1 MGIRDRLAKA
11 LSLPSGSTTQTEQQ
25 IASLTPQSGQF
36 ATPLARDITDATTP
50 FPPAMP
56 LIPALIN
63 QPRSDGRADPRRW
76 EFPVAWNLQIVEQRA
91 IPFKI
96 LREIADGAD
105 IVRRCIEIVKSAVA
119 GMEWDITINE
129 DAIARVMFE
138 KNVGSTVAAQ
148 IVREQYQS
156 QITAAKDFWRMPDRL
171 NGLSF
176 QEWVSMAIEE
186 VLVLDALSIYPNRT
200 LDNKNLHSLEILDGA
215 TIKPLLNSRGG
226 RPVPPNPAFQQILW
240 GFPRGEFTA
249 SADFDGDF
257 TADDLIYVPRNRR
270 TNTPYGFSPVERCLV
285 LVDLYMKRLQWLR
298 TEFTD
303 GVTPD
308 LMMKTDIEFGNNPQI
323 LSQYEQIMNDAL
335 SGNLEQRRR
344 LRMLPNG
351 FDPIF
356 TPHSDA
362 KYAMTLDDWLIKQ
375 ICGHFGVMPT
385 QLGMTAAG
393 TMGETGHQ
401 EGEANTAQSI
411 GIQPLIMW
419 LQDLLNQLSHR
430 FLDMPRDLSF
440 SLSDGT
446 EADEMAQATRRQMEM
461 FSGQKTWN
469 EVRTEMGLPLF
480 TFPEADAPLIVTG
493 SAVTPLS
500 SAFESVQVNAES
512 QDSSNPEK
520 QTEETVQEVSEEK
533 MAELSKFI
541 KWTKTTRTRDF
552 AFKTVDADTAELLN
566 GLAHADEQL
575 ARDIASDLRK
585 QGGIPKARRG
595 REPFPKNHP
604 ARARSEQVF
613 ALYTAKIGLLGNVDT
628 EKLAEAWLN
637 SPHNNAHEWL
647 RERNL
652 SLLTSKDV
660 ETLKD
665 LYTESWFMGWV
676 SAQAM
681 VDGVRKKRRKTDK
694 ADTKFPNA
702 EWGNWR
708 AGNAEAA
715 RLLLGVEGQGKGLQQ
730 LLDRANITIQNINQ
744 TTLDR
749 MGKALAVGFEK
760 GFGVTEVK
768 QMLDVILDDPTRAQ
782 MIAATEMARATHTA
796 SIANLKENNTSKVDW
811 QTSGDGDVC
820 DECAE
825 MEADSP
831 YDIDALDEEPPLH
844 PFCGCQ
850 YVPSDFFDDAEM
862 ADEFM
867 PDDVEP
873 DETEAVT
880 EELPEIEE
888 PIDHADPEMDWSGDD
903 LPALLSE
910 MDWNGELSPEDFP
923 NLNSATA
930 DDQYVAEIVDN
941 SLADLYSDVNNASG
955 YLSEQEYRSIED
967 YQQASHELMNQY
979 LREGLTTEQTLI
991 RMEINEGFDRQEARE
1006 MYNIMKTDIGNL
1018 DAAIQMMP
1026 PLEEPLITYR
1036 GINSS
1041 EFWDKIVSSPIGQQ
1055 FTDAGFSST
1064 STWAYK
1070 ATDFIHVDGVIMEIV
1085 NPVGS
1090 QAISMNNVLLGE
1102 SSIRTEF
1109 EYLLPRNQTYEILK
1123 VDKENRTVRL
1133 MRVIK

>member
-1 MGIRDRLAKA
+1 MGIRDRLVKA
-11 LSLPSGSTTQTEQQ
+11 LSLPAGSTTQTEQQ
-25 IASLTPQSGQF
+25 ISALAPQSGSF
-36 ATPLARDITDATTP
+36 AEPLARDIADATTP

-63 QPRSDGRADPRRW
+63 QPRADGRADPRRW

-91 IPFKI
+91 IPFKV

-105 IVRRCIEIVKSAVA
+105 IVRRCIEIVKAAVS
-119 GMEWDITINE
+119 GMEWDISINE
-129 DAIARVMFE
+129 DAVSRVMAE
-138 KNVGSTVAAQ
+138 QNVGSTTASQ
-148 IVREQYQS
+148 IVRQQYQS
-156 QITAAKDFWRMPDRL
+156 EITKAKDFWRMPDRL

-176 QEWVSMAIEE
+176 QEWIMMALEE

-200 LDNKNLHSLEILDGA
+200 LDNKNLHSLEILDGS

-226 RPVPPNPAFQQILW
+226 RPVPPSPAFQQILW

-257 TADDLIYVPRNRR
+257 SADDLIYAPRNRR

-323 LSQYEQIMNDAL
+323 LAQYEQIMNDAL
-335 SGNLEQRRR
+335 AGNLEQRRR

-356 TPHSDA
+356 TPSSDS

-385 QLGMTAAG
+385 QLGMTASG

-419 LQDLLNQLSHR
+419 IQDLLNQLSHR

-440 SLSDGT
+440 ILTDGT
-446 EADEMAQATRRQMEM
+446 ESDEMAQATRRQLEM

-480 TFPEADAPLIVTG
+480 TFPEADAPLIVQG
-493 SAVTPLS
+493 STVTPLS

-512 QDSSNPEK
+512 QDTANPEK
-520 QTEETVQEVSEEK
+520 ATEETIQEETLEVSEEK

-552 AFKTVDADTAELLN
+552 VFKTLDADSSELLN

-585 QGGIPKARRG
+585 QGGNPKARRG

-604 ARARSEQVF
+604 ARAKSDQLF
-613 ALYTAKIGLLGNVDT
+613 ALYTRRIGLLGNVDT
-628 EKLAEAWLN
+628 EKLAEAWL
-637 SPHNNAHEWL
+637 SAPHTDAQTWL

-660 ETLKD
+660 QTLKD
-665 LYTESWFMGWV
+665 LYTESWFMGWA
-676 SAQAM
+676 SGQAM
-681 VDGVRKKRRKTDK
+681 VDGVRKRRRKTNK
-694 ADTKFPNA
+694 ADATYPKA
-702 EWGNWR
+702 DWGNWT

-715 RLLLGVEGQGKGLQQ
+715 RLLLGVEGQGKGLAD
-730 LLDRANITIQNINQ
+730 LLNRANITIQDINE
-744 TTLDR
+744 TT
-749 MGKALAVGFEK
+749 MGRIGRALALGAEK

-768 QMLDVILDDPTRAQ
+768 QMIDVIIDDPTRAQ
-782 MIAATEMARATHTA
+782 MIAATEMARATA
-796 SIANLKENNTSKVDW
+796 SATIANLKENNTSKVDW
-811 QTSGDGDVC
+811 QTSGDADVC

-825 MEADSP
+825 MEANSP
-831 YDIDALDEEPPLH
+831 YDIDSLGEEPPLH

-850 YVPSDFFDDAEM
+850 YIPSDFFDDLQM
-862 ADEFM
+862 DPEFM

-873 DETEAVT
+873 DVTEAPI
-880 EELPEIEE
+880 EELPDVQE
-888 PIDHADPEMDWSGDD
+888 PIEHANVELEPVTSAETRDWK
-903 LPALLSE
+903 
-910 MDWNGELSPEDFP
+910 GELSQDEFFNIGSSSYDDRMIAETYDASFSELYSNVNIKSGNLSDDELEAIANYQEGSYGPVNDFLRDGSNVDDFILAYEDEIGFSEAQDLAVLVQE
-923 NLNSATA
+923 NIELLNSAMEKMPELT
-930 DDQYVAEIVDN
+930 
-941 SLADLYSDVNNASG
+941 
-955 YLSEQEYRSIED
+955 ED
-967 YQQASHELMNQY
+967 
-979 LREGLTTEQTLI
+979 I
-991 RMEINEGFDRQEARE
+991 
-1006 MYNIMKTDIGNL
+1006 
-1018 DAAIQMMP
+1018 
-1026 PLEEPLITYR
+1026 ITYR
-1036 GINSS
+1036 GIGGADFWNRLVIS
-1041 EFWDKIVSSPIGQQ
+1041 EEGQE
-1055 FTDAGFSST
+1055 FTDKGFGSS
-1064 STWAYK
+1064 SVWEYK
-1070 ATDFIHVDGVIMEIV
+1070 AREFKSESGVILEIV

-1090 QAISMNNVLLGE
+1090 KMLSMNNVLLGE
-1102 SSIRTEF
+1102 STIATEF
-1109 EYLLPRNQTYEILK
+1109 EYLIPPNATYKIVSL
-1123 VDKENRTVRL
+1123 DKEARMV
-1133 MRVIK
+1133 RVIRVNK

>member
-11 LSLPSGSTTQTEQQ
+11 LSLPAGSTTQTEQQ

-36 ATPLARDITDATTP
+36 ATPLARDIADATTP

-105 IVRRCIEIVKSAVA
+105 IVRRCIEIVKAAIA
-119 GMEWDITINE
+119 GMEWDVTINE
-129 DAIARVMFE
+129 DAISRVMNE
-138 KNVGSTVAAQ
+138 QNVGSTQAGQ
-148 IVREQYQS
+148 IVRDKYMGE
-156 QITAAKDFWRMPDRL
+156 ITTAKDFWRMPDRL

-176 QEWVSMAIEE
+176 QEWISMVIEE

-200 LDNKNLHSLEILDGA
+200 LDNKNLHSLEILDGS

-226 RPVPPNPAFQQILW
+226 RPIPPSPAFQQILW

-257 TADDLIYVPRNRR
+257 TSDDLIYAPRNRR

-356 TPHSDA
+356 TPHSDS
-362 KYAMTLDDWLIKQ
+362 KYAMTLDDWLVKQ

-440 SLSDGT
+440 IFSDGT
-446 EADEMAQATRRQMEM
+446 ESDEMAQATRRQLEM

-480 TFPEADAPLIVTG
+480 TFPEADAPLIVAG
-493 SAVTPLS
+493 SAVIPLS

-512 QDSSNPEK
+512 QDATNPEK
-520 QTEETVQEVSEEK
+520 QTEETVQEATEEVSK
-533 MAELSKFI
+533 AKIAELTKFI
-541 KWTKTTRTRDF
+541 TWTDTKRVRDF
-552 AFKTVDADTAELLN
+552 SFKTIDAETAELLN
-566 GLAHADEQL
+566 GLVKADKQL
-575 ARDIASDLRK
+575 AISIASDLQK
-585 QGGIPKARRG
+585 QGGNPKARRG

-604 ARARSEQVF
+604 ARAKSEQLFV
-613 ALYTAKIGLLGNVDT
+613 LYTAKIGLLGNVDT
-628 EKLAEAWLN
+628 EKLADAWLN
-637 SPHNNAHEWL
+637 APHNNAHEWL
-647 RERNL
+647 RERNV
-652 SLLTSKDV
+652 SLLTFKDAQ
-660 ETLKD
+660 TLRD

-681 VDGVRKKRRKTDK
+681 VNGVRKKRRKTNK
-694 ADTKFPNA
+694 ADTKFPDA
-702 EWGNWR
+702 DWGNWR

-715 RLLLGVEGQGKGLQQ
+715 RLLLGEEGQGKGLQQ
-730 LLDRANITIQNINQ
+730 LLDRANITIQNINE

-749 MGKALAVGFEK
+749 MGRALSVGFEK

-782 MIAATEMARATHTA
+782 MIAATEMARATSAA

-811 QTSGDGDVC
+811 QTSGDQDVC
-820 DECAE
+820 EECAD
-825 MEADSP
+825 MEANSP

-850 YVPSDFFDDAEM
+850 YVPSDFFDDNEM

-873 DETEAVT
+873 DTTEAPT
-880 EELPEIEE
+880 EELPDVLE
-888 PIDHADPEMDWSGDD
+888 PLDHADPELETESLSGRKDWSGELSQDEFPNANTLKYED
-903 LPALLSE
+903 QLPAEAVDRSLS
-910 MDWNGELSPEDFP
+910 
-923 NLNSATA
+923 
-930 DDQYVAEIVDN
+930 
-941 SLADLYSDVNNASG
+941 DLYSNINTASG
-955 YLSEQEYRSIED
+955 NLSMNETYAITDYRRDD
-967 YQQASHELMNQY
+967 YKVINQY
-979 LREGLTTEQTLI
+979 LRKDMSEKDLI
-991 RMEINEGFDRQEARE
+991 ALMEKKGSDNPQRSANHFLE
-1006 MYNIMKTDIGNL
+1006 NISNL
-1018 DAAIQMMP
+1018 DNLMTRMP
-1026 PLEEPLITYR
+1026 ELEEPLITYR
-1036 GINSS
+1036 GIDDEN
-1041 EFWDKIVSSPIGQQ
+1041 FARQAFNSPIGQQ
-1055 FTDAGFSST
+1055 FTDAGFGSS

-1070 ATDFIHVDGVIMEIV
+1070 ATDFSSKNGVILEIV
-1085 NPVGS
+1085 NPIGS
-1090 QAISMNNVLLGE
+1090 QALSMNNIILEE
-1102 SSIRTEF
+1102 SAYRTEY
-1109 EYLLPRNQTYEILK
+1109 EYLIPRNQTYEI
-1123 VDKENRTVRL
+1123 VDINRETNTVRVI
-1133 MRVIK
+1133 RVEK